1 MSART
6 RDLICLAM
14 CAVIGAA
21 VWALHLSSLSHSTQ
35 RPLKIGVIVFG
46 LIAVGAWR
54 TRQIRTA

>member
-14 CAVIGAA
+14 CAVIGATL
-21 VWALHLSSLSHSTQ
+21 WALHLSSLAHGVQ
-35 RPLKIGVIVFG
+35 RPLKVGVIVVG

-54 TRQIRTA
+54 TRQIRKA